1 VKQDDIYARMRS
13 NLTAMLWKNTQDV
26 RILTITDRLQR
37 DGNFYEEHE
46 KAQKP
51 INVTHSSWHMG
62 YIDKGDRMA
71 DSYLLS
77 HGA

>member
-1 VKQDDIYARMRS
+1 MRS

-26 RILTITDRLQR
+26 HILTITDRPQR

-62 YIDKGDRMA
+62 YIDKWGKMA
-71 DSYLLS
+71 NSYS
-77 HGA
+77 ISQRAWK